1 MCEYMYINMFLEKHT
16 KEIYLKWLNNS
27 IVPVVVMVEVLGTI
41 FTPSKDYFSN
51 ILYVIILMP

>member
-1 MCEYMYINMFLEKHT
+1 MYINMFLEKHT

-27 IVPVVVMVEVLGTI
+27 IVLVVVMVEVLGAI
-41 FTPSKDYFSN
+41 FTPSKEYFPN